1 MKRLVDIVIA
11 FGIGVIAIL
20 PVLSC
25 ALIFYLLYKEA
36 PFYVSERAGK
46 NQKAFRI
53 YKLKS
58 MRQLFDSSG
67 EPLPDEARLTSFGL
81 FLRKYSLDE
90 LPQLWNVLKGDMS
103 LIGPRPLPM
112 EYNDLYNE
120 EQRKRNNVRPG
131 LTGLAQ
137 VNGRNAISWEAKF
150 AWDIYYVEHYS
161 AKLDV
166 KIFIQTI
173 GKVLG
178 SADITQD
185 DHATTEKF
193 QGTRIETQ
201 AD

>member
-1 MKRLVDIVIA
+1 MKRCIDVIVAFSMGIIA
-11 FGIGVIAIL
+11 VL
-20 PVLSC
+20 PVLGC
-25 ALIFYLLYKEA
+25 AIIFYLLYKEA

-58 MRQLFDSSG
+58 MRQLFASSG
-67 EPLPDEARLTSFGL
+67 ESLPDEARLTSFGM

-112 EYNDLYNE
+112 EYNDLYSE
-120 EQRKRNNVRPG
+120 EQRKRNDMKPG
-131 LTGLAQ
+131 ITGLAQ
-137 VNGRNAISWEAKF
+137 VNGRNAISWEEKF
-150 AWDIYYVEHYS
+150 AWDIYYVDHYS

-166 KIFIQTI
+166 KIFIKTI

-178 SADITQD
+178 SADISQD
-185 DHATTEKF
+185 NHVTAEKF
-193 QGTRIETQ
+193 QGTIGETQ
-201 AD
+201 VE

>member
-11 FGIGVIAIL
+11 FGIGIIAIL

-58 MRQLFDSSG
+58 MRQLFDSAD

-161 AKLDV
+161 AKLDL

-178 SADITQD
+178 SVDISQE
-185 DHATTEKF
+185 DHVTTEKF

-201 AD
+201 TD